1 MMAEELRLLYVAV
14 TRAKDK
20 LILSVALTGGD
31 GTSPASRPTRAVP
44 WSPRPWPPVSRWDS
58 GCCCLSWPGP
68 RRPLSGTRE
77 RWKSPPTLATLG
89 PAWDIR
95 WIPGGAL
102 KRPPVSAQTEERTV
116 RTVRP
121 TGMGEGELRKA
132 LTWRYP
138 WARDVEIPSKLTV
151 TQLKGRELD
160 REAAEHTPQA
170 GTRRGEGVLRR
181 PRFAEEEFGLTPAQK
196 GVALH
201 LVMQYI
207 DFSKASSE
215 AQAAR
220 EVERLVR
227 EEYLTPEQGKAV
239 DPARLAA
246 FFASPLGRRAP
257 PPPSAGSSSFPSWSP
272 ARDYWPEAG
281 EGEEVLLQGVVDC
294 FFETAEGITVVDF
307 KTDRVAGEALRR
319 RAEEYRPQLEAYS
332 RALEEIT
339 GRPVCRRV
347 LWFFSENR
355 GVEML

>member
-1 MMAEELRLLYVAV
+1 M
-14 TRAKDK
+14 
-20 LILSVALTGGD
+20 
-31 GTSPASRPTRAVP
+31 
-44 WSPRPWPPVSRWDS
+44 
-58 GCCCLSWPGP
+58 
-68 RRPLSGTRE
+68 
-77 RWKSPPTLATLG
+77 
-89 PAWDIR
+89 
-95 WIPGGAL
+95 
-102 KRPPVSAQTEERTV
+102 

-138 WARDVEIPSKLTV
+138 WARDVEIPSKLTA

-215 AQAAR
+215 AQVAR

-246 FFASPLGRRAP
+246 FFASPLGREACASPTLRREFKF
-257 PPPSAGSSSFPSWSP
+257 SILVP

-281 EGEEVLLQGVVDC
+281 EGKRSC
-294 FFETAEGITVVDF
+294 
-307 KTDRVAGEALRR
+307 
-319 RAEEYRPQLEAYS
+319 S
-332 RALEEIT
+332 RAWWTASLRQRRGSPWWTSRPT
-339 GRPVCRRV
+339 GWREKPCAGGRRSTAPS
-347 LWFFSENR
+347 WRRTAGPWRRSPAARSAAGCCGSFRRTGAWRCCEPAGKTAAER
-355 GVEML
+355 